1 MLGTVGGKI
10 PESYAETKQNVF
22 KNKQKWWL
30 GGTPRPINDAERA
43 SSCQPMESASQAT
56 RAGGKG
62 LYVLCRHTL
71 ACIGCQVAPFPAT
84 KWHGRKTTLRILGTG
99 TVGKSPVGLRHR
111 LPPVHRAADH
121 VLLVVGR
128 LSGLLPVFRM
138 ISASASVVMIVPV
151 SAYEVLPPAATD
163 WPL

>member
-30 GGTPRPINDAERA
+30 GGTPRPIDDAERP

-62 LYVLCRHTL
+62 LYSGVTL
-71 ACIGCQVAPFPAT
+71 WPVSDARWHPSGDQVART
-84 KWHGRKTTLRILGTG
+84 
-99 TVGKSPVGLRHR
+99 
-111 LPPVHRAADH
+111 
-121 VLLVVGR
+121 
-128 LSGLLPVFRM
+128 
-138 ISASASVVMIVPV
+138 
-151 SAYEVLPPAATD
+151 
-163 WPL
+163 